1 MAAAGAAETGQ
12 VVVEKRADVTSFAKL
27 GAGQGNRCWGTLHSQ
42 ACCPY
47 TWVTVRQRAKG
58 RAAGSLSKCE

>member
-27 GAGQGNRCWGTLHSQ
+27 GAGQGNRCWGTLHAQ

-47 TWVTVRQRAKG
+47 T
-58 RAAGSLSKCE
+58 